1 MVFYQYDFE
10 SGDLIGEKEFN
21 RHKRE
26 FVHYRRSF
34 VKTCKD
40 SILKFWLNKF
50 YSREKQNVLKQFG
63 ASFHLIYSRSST
75 SRLFKQLARIDR
87 TGQIN
92 GP

>member
-34 VKTCKD
+34 VKNCKD
-40 SILKFWLNKF
+40 SILKFRINKS
-50 YSREKQNVLKQFG
+50 YTVQ
-63 ASFHLIYSRSST
+63 
-75 SRLFKQLARIDR
+75 
-87 TGQIN
+87 
-92 GP
+92 